1 MANKFIFVKAD
12 SGTGTDMSVLT
23 DDAQDDDYL
32 I

>member
-1 MANKFIFVKAD
+1 MANKFIFVKAE
-12 SGTGTDMSVLT
+12 SGTGIDMSVLT